1 MRKHFLLC
9 VMGSVLSSGAI
20 EAQTTPQ
27 DFRGARL
34 RVTGVASDDSAQ
46 SADLKEWKAQK
57 GHRWL
62 YAFFQRECPADTQA
76 APWVL
81 SEEEISLIDAAG
93 QAHAVADIVDKG
105 DDYVVEPSTYPLR
118 FDCKSHL
125 ATLCSGW
132 EQVRVLF
139 HVPKQAKPARLRIGD
154 KEFTLDDKAVATGN
168 YTKVSSAS
176 CR

>member
-1 MRKHFLLC
+1 MLKAHALVVEGFVAFFEGRHGAARRLLN
-9 VMGSVLSSGAI
+9 
-20 EAQTTPQ
+20 
-27 DFRGARL
+27 
-34 RVTGVASDDSAQ
+34 
-46 SADLKEWKAQK
+46 KAQVL
-57 GHRWL
+57 GE
-62 YAFFQRECPADTQA
+62 AEA